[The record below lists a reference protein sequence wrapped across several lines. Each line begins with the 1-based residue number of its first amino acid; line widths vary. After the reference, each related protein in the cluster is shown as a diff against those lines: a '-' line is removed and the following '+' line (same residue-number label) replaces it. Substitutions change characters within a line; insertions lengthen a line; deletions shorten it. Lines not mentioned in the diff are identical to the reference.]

1 MKLKRKLYSNSHKKR
16 AMRKVSEKD
25 WEKRRFEEK
34 LDDKVRK
41 INKASTIAST
51 TAYGIGGTLISWP
64 FLKNKKKALS
74 AALIG
79 STLGSAIGN
88 KLGKRESKK
97 RLDQSNKVKERY
109 NRSDSKERRGMIE
122 YLSYTNGANDVV
134 NYLNKY
140 SK

>member
-1 MKLKRKLYSNSHKKR
+1 MKLVRKLYSKPQKK
-16 AMRKVSEKD
+16 AKKVSEKD
-25 WEKRRFEEK
+25 WEKRRFEER

-41 INKASTIAST
+41 VNRASTVGSTIA
-51 TAYGIGGTLISWP
+51 YGMGGTLISWP
-64 FLKNKKKALS
+64 FLKNKKKALG

-88 KLGKRESKK
+88 RLGKKESKK

-109 NRSDSKERRGMIE
+109 NRSDSEERRGMSE
-122 YLSYTNGANDVV
+122 YLSYTEGANDVV